1 MYTHSCTH
9 SCAAAQTRLI
19 VCIIFQAASNRLIA
33 SRRKVNRAIAR
44 KQVAREAIAIAKEE
58 LRKCLHGPGEAMPA
72 SKGPP
77 VITDSESQHL
87 QFATNRMI
95 SEFQSP
101 SHVRRIS
108 QEAHNTWQR
117 GSKALNSIEK
127 GHFPLI
133 QSSTCETPLMY
144 GILQPGTIKTSFAEL
159 PDIDSEI
166 TSSDTSIMIGN
177 KDVSVR

>member
-1 MYTHSCTH
+1 MYMYTHSCV
-9 SCAAAQTRLI
+9 AAQTRLNS
-19 VCIIFQAASNRLIA
+19 VLYASFQAASNRLIA

-166 TSSDTSIMIGN
+166 TSSDTSTTIGN